1 MKKTLFILFFT
12 ALFISCNQSS
22 NQKDSDKGDS
32 HDHHETTELT
42 LNNGAK
48 WQADTM
54 TNLHLLRLKSIAN
67 QFKDDP
73 NPAIEQYHILSSDV
87 KEELNSL
94 IKDCTLKGATD
105 EALHK
110 WMHPILSQILELKN
124 TSDTSIA
131 KPVFDSL
138 DQRINIYFDYFE

>member
-12 ALFISCNQSS
+12 ALFISCNQSP

-67 QFKDDP
+67 QFKD
-73 NPAIEQYHILSSDV
+73 V
-87 KEELNSL
+87 FEELKAQEDFVSKVIYEEEQSFL
-94 IKDCTLKGATD
+94 KTLETGIKRFDQYFSEVGNDLNKIPGKFAFELYDPLTVVV
-105 EALHK
+105 
-110 WMHPILSQILELKN
+110 ILGKH
-124 TSDTSIA
+124 T
-131 KPVFDSL
+131 
-138 DQRINIYFDYFE
+138 Y